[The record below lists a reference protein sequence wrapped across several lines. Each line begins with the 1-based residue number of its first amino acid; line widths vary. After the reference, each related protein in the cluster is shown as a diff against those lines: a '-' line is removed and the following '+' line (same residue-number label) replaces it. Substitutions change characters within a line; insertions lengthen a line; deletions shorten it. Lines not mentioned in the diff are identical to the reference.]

1 MGGVMVMV
9 APVEATYTM
18 VSQFSILQ
26 QKYGCFSAV
35 LAVYGQ
41 IRAGRCS
48 TRRGGF
54 RKTPRAP
61 LARTRGNEMI
71 TRVQRALHTAKNH
84 PSPNHCPSLLASDGC
99 CRTNK
104 ASFHAAGAPAA
115 PALRPLAAVARES
128 SSRVEQV
135 SCGERISRCVST
147 ATPHRSHF
155 RTF

>member
-1 MGGVMVMV
+1 MVMV

-71 TRVQRALHTAKNH
+71 TRVQRALSTKAEPKAFSARVCNISDCSGLFRCEWVQKTANTELVV
-84 PSPNHCPSLLASDGC
+84 P
-99 CRTNK
+99 
-104 ASFHAAGAPAA
+104 
-115 PALRPLAAVARES
+115 
-128 SSRVEQV
+128 
-135 SCGERISRCVST
+135 IY
-147 ATPHRSHF
+147 
-155 RTF
+155 